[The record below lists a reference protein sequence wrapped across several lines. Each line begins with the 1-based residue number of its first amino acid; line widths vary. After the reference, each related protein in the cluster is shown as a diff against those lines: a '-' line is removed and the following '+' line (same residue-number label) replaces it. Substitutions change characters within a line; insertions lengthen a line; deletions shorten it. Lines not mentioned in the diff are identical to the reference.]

1 MPVVASLFLVLPSAL
16 AADDPVA
23 EYQLTSGR
31 VPPGI
36 VFLVDLS
43 RDMKEPCFDG
53 SETACIDDVA
63 SVIQQVALHY
73 DDLRIGVVGT
83 SNDDKNDSF
92 QKVVPVGTDYGDVV
106 SALESLGAFDSD
118 TRNFAESLSRL
129 SRDYLRRS
137 TPEDWTDEDGDG
149 YRGDWSESPFD
160 ESCTTV
166 HAIILAS
173 GHPEGDDDVRWWYA
187 TRLPTTNVR
196 CELSGEDECRLD
208 DVAMHVYTRDHSSY
222 TGTQNLAVSVVGL
235 GLDLDD
241 GDDAEADRLFQNVAD
256 VQGGDAVYTLAQS
269 RDEAVAGVLDV
280 LGEVL
285 SGSYERST
293 PLVAESGA
301 TLVTTYFEVEGDSPL
316 ARGHV
321 RAFSVDVDPISSAYG
336 SIVYNTGAPYD
347 DWDGARWDAGW
358 LLYEREAS
366 GGEANEDD
374 RDGIGTRD
382 IYFYDAALADAMPSD
397 ADEHRMSFDAEFV
410 RAAQSLGL
418 VGRYLDDTSL
428 SSGRAADEAY
438 NLDRSD
444 DGRVNADD
452 LQALVDFTRGV
463 ESARFRYLDAERGP
477 WKLGDAPYSLPVAV
491 TLDMYRSASTSHQ
504 AFEALL
510 EAAGVPDIV
519 LATANDGMLHAFR
532 LDDDPATGSLDE
544 SGRELWAWIPSSVL
558 QLDRSTSWQG
568 ALVDALWYGRTWML
582 DATPVVQDV
591 WIDSDNDGE
600 RDCTD
605 LDSCEWRRV
614 VVVQQGFGGPATFAL
629 DITRT
634 DAPAFLWETTD
645 DTDPD
650 AGGYTTSRP
659 AIFSVRDDEA
669 DADRWVAMWGGG
681 RPANFDDGQTDYRAS
696 SEARLYLH
704 ALGDDAF
711 SGGVEEA
718 GFATGGTGPS
728 AAHPDYARRAQL
740 DLDGDGELEQS
751 YISAPPA
758 VVDLD
763 GDGAADVAY
772 IPLTLA
778 YDPGSSAAAVSTPG
792 QSYIY
797 KALFN
802 PDKPGEPQWC
812 AFYDPLDGAPNVDD
826 PSGSGVAYGRRP
838 EVHYALTTAWL
849 GDGGL
854 GVYFGTGSP
863 MLADTSSE
871 AGAFFFLRDP
881 DPGGCAPAQALSCG
895 EQAGGFF
902 TLSPGERLTND
913 PLAHA
918 GVVYFTTYTP
928 STDECST
935 GTGRLYGLDFRDCS
949 PGIDTD
955 GDGVASEA
963 DSDHLSVSGYLS
975 NVAVGA
981 HGTLF
986 YSAGG
991 DVPVD
996 TLEAVNDPFHGTSL
1010 VAWMEVY

>member
-1 MPVVASLFLVLPSAL
+1 MPVVAGLFLAVPSAL
-16 AADDPVA
+16 AGDNPVS
-23 EYQLTSGR
+23 EYELTSQQ

-43 RDMKEPCFDG
+43 RDMNEPCFEG

-63 SVIQQVALHY
+63 SIIQQVALHY
-73 DDLRIGVVGT
+73 DDLRIGVMGT
-83 SNDDKNDSF
+83 SNDDKNDTY
-92 QKVVPVGTDYGDVV
+92 QKLLPVGTDYGDIV
-106 SALESLGAFDSD
+106 SALERLTPFDTD

-160 ESCTTV
+160 QSCTTV
-166 HAIILAS
+166 HAILLAA
-173 GHPEGDDDVRWWYA
+173 GRPDGDDDVRWWYA
-187 TRLPTTNVR
+187 SRLPTTNVR
-196 CELSGEDECRLD
+196 CEVDGEDECRLD
-208 DVAMHVYTRDHSSY
+208 DVAMHVYTRDHSSFA
-222 TGTQNLAVSVVGL
+222 GIQNLAVSVVGL

-241 GDDAEADRLFQNVAD
+241 QDDATADELFANVAA
-256 VQGGDAVYTLAQS
+256 VQDGDAVYTLAQS
-269 RDEAVAGVLDV
+269 HDEAVAGVLDV
-280 LGEVL
+280 LGEVV
-285 SGSYERST
+285 SGSYVRST

-301 TLVTTYFEVEGDSPL
+301 TLVTTYFEVEGDTPL

-321 RAFSVDVDPISSAYG
+321 RAFDVDVDPISSAYG

-374 RDGIGTRD
+374 RDGLGTRD
-382 IYFYDAALADAMPSD
+382 IYFYDAALTDAMPSD
-397 ADEHRMSFDAEFV
+397 AEEHRMSFDAEFV
-410 RAAQSLGL
+410 SAASRLGL
-418 VGRYLDDTSL
+418 LGRYLDDTAL

-438 NLDRSD
+438 NLDQSS
-444 DGRVNADD
+444 DGRVDATD
-452 LQALVDFTRGV
+452 LQTLVDFTRGV
-463 ESARFRYLDAERGP
+463 ESARFRYLDTERGP

-491 TLDMYRSASTSHQ
+491 TRDMSHSASTSHRD
-504 AFEALL
+504 FEAFL
-510 EAAGVPDIV
+510 EAAGVPDVV

-532 LDDDPATGSLDE
+532 LDDDAASTSLDE
-544 SGRELWAWIPSSVL
+544 SGRELWAWIPSSL
-558 QLDRSTSWQG
+558 LKLDRSTNWQG

-591 WIDSDNDGE
+591 WIDADNDGE
-600 RDCTD
+600 RDCID

-614 VVVQQGFGGPATFAL
+614 VVVQQGFGGPATLAL

-634 DAPAFLWETTD
+634 DAPAFLWETSD
-645 DTDPD
+645 EVDPD

-659 AIFSVRDDEA
+659 AIFSVRDDDARA
-669 DADRWVAMWGGG
+669 DHWVAMWAGG
-681 RPANFDDGQTDYRAS
+681 RPANFDDGQTDYRSS

-711 SGGVEEA
+711 SGGVNEV
-718 GFATGGTGPS
+718 GFSTGGSGPA
-728 AAHPDYARRAQL
+728 AAHPDYARRSEL

-772 IPLTLA
+772 FPLTLA
-778 YDPGSSAAAVSTPG
+778 YNPDSSSTAVTSAR
-792 QSYIY
+792 QSFIY

-802 PDKPGEPQWC
+802 PDKPGEPEWC
-812 AFYDPLDGAPNVDD
+812 AFYDPRVGAANVDN
-826 PSGSGVAYGRRP
+826 PYATAAYGRRP
-838 EVHYALTTAWL
+838 EVYYSLTTAWL

-863 MLADTSSE
+863 MLSDDSSE

-881 DPGGCAPAQALSCG
+881 DPSGCAPAQALSCG
-895 EQAGGFF
+895 EQVGGFYS
-902 TLSPGERLTND
+902 LAPGERLTND

-928 STDECST
+928 SADECSV

-955 GDGVASEA
+955 GDGLASGA
-963 DSDHLSVSGYLS
+963 DHDHVETSGYLS
-975 NVAVGA
+975 NVAAGA

-986 YSAGG
+986 YSAGA
-991 DVPVD
+991 DAPVQSI
-996 TLEAVNDPFHGTSL
+996 EAVNDPFHGTAL